1 MADKEMSFWDHLE
14 DLRKVLFTCAILLFV
29 LMMGAFFLK
38 EPIFNVIF
46 APLSSDFILYRGFD
60 KVIGIFGASVPEFD
74 VQIINY
80 KMTAQFF
87 THVKVS
93 FYVALVVGMPFL
105 FYELWTFVRPA
116 LYPKEKK
123 AIKGSFG
130 FAAILFYTGVLVGYY
145 MVLPLT
151 VRFLGTY
158 QVSPDVPNAIDLSSY
173 IGIFTSLIIIMGI
186 VFEMPI
192 LAALLSRLGVISKE
206 WMKQYRRHAVVVL
219 VIVAAIITPS
229 GDPFTL
235 MVVSVP
241 LYLLYE
247 LSIFVARSNK
257 GRDLEEGE
265 DVLEEESE

>member
-1 MADKEMSFWDHLE
+1 
-14 DLRKVLFTCAILLFV
+14 
-29 LMMGAFFLK
+29 
-38 EPIFNVIF
+38 
-46 APLSSDFILYRGFD
+46 
-60 KVIGIFGASVPEFD
+60 
-74 VQIINY
+74 
-80 KMTAQFF
+80 
-87 THVKVS
+87 
-93 FYVALVVGMPFL
+93 
-105 FYELWTFVRPA
+105 
-116 LYPKEKK
+116 
-123 AIKGSFG
+123 
-130 FAAILFYTGVLVGYY
+130 

-192 LAALLSRLGVISKE
+192 LAALLSRLGVISPE